1 MEITLEKIELVKD
14 RTGVSYKEAKDAL
27 EAADGSV
34 VDAII
39 AIEETIDETGGKKV
53 NEAANEVVDKIKEL
67 VKKGNISKISI
78 KKDDETILNLPVNAG
93 IIGTL
98 VAPWGVI
105 AGIIAAF
112 GFKCKIELT
121 KDDGT
126 VIDIS
131 RRAEA
136 IGKEVM
142 EKGSVVVDDVVAKG
156 SAVVGDAIEKGTAA
170 YNNVK
175 DAATEK
181 INELKTKKGDAR
193 EDSEDDQPGDMAE
206 EVWDIPEDRFRIDN
220 EK

>member
-1 MEITLEKIELVKD
+1 MTK
-14 RTGVSYKEAKDAL
+14 
-27 EAADGSV
+27 
-34 VDAII
+34 
-39 AIEETIDETGGKKV
+39 
-53 NEAANEVVDKIKEL
+53 
-67 VKKGNISKISI
+67 
-78 KKDDETILNLPVNAG
+78 TILNLPVNAG

-142 EKGSVVVDDVVAKG
+142 EKGLRG
-156 SAVVGDAIEKGTAA
+156 SRRCGGERKRWLWAMPSKKATAA

-181 INELKTKKGDAR
+181 INELKTKKEDAR

-206 EVWDIPEDRFRIDN
+206 RSLGIYRKTDSV
-220 EK
+220 